1 MCRGGGRVEDRPL
14 AGTRRFGDAHLPPS
28 ILEVEL
34 ARVARARLP
43 AGIQLGLRRRAERRD
58 RAWKM
63 CGVCCN
69 TLDEWHVKSGKHQ
82 KRVAEIMD
90 PTWRLSTAGRSMWM
104 TRRRNT
110 YCAMLVERLGWDFCT
125 KKCKLL
131 DLPPPVISTSPQ
143 PPKKTRETY
152 GKSAAEWLRFL
163 EAPRGT

>member
-1 MCRGGGRVEDRPL
+1 MLLWGIPEEQVQNPTSPE
-14 AGTRRFGDAHLPPS
+14 
-28 ILEVEL
+28 EL
-34 ARVARARLP
+34 FVMLNP
-43 AGIQLGLRRRAERRD
+43 WYAERRD

-69 TLDEWHVKSGKHQ
+69 TLDEWHVKSEKHK

-90 PTWRLSTAGRSMWM
+90 STWRLSTEGRSMWM

-131 DLPPPVISTSPQ
+131 DLPPPVISTSP
-143 PPKKTRETY
+143 
-152 GKSAAEWLRFL
+152 
-163 EAPRGT
+163 